1 MNRKKTTSIVFQ
13 RIKKIYICT

>member
-1 MNRKKTTSIVFQ
+1 MNRKKTTSNVFQ